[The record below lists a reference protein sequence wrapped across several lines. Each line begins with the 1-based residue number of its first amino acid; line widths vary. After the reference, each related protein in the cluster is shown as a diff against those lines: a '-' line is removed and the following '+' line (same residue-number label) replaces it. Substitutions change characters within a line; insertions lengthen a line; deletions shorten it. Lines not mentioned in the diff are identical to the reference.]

1 MEMVQVGD
9 ILSHGFGAR
18 INSISNMQNPGSDGG
33 ILKLEANGKIADIF
47 DDRDS

>member
-18 INSISNMQNPGSDGG
+18 INSISNMQNPDSDGG
-33 ILKLEANGKIADIF
+33 ILKFEANGKIGDRF
-47 DDRDS
+47 DD